1 LMRLRLGL
9 AWGRED
15 RREQGHHQAA
25 VLQTAG
31 SEDAVPPIATPIACD
46 RVAGRG
52 GWVERYESCRH
63 LERHAWLEGGAARER
78 TVDTEASVRV

>member
-9 AWGRED
+9 AWGGED
-15 RREQGHHQAA
+15 RREQGQHQAA
-25 VLQTAG
+25 VLRTAG
-31 SEDAVPPIATPIACD
+31 AKGAVPPTATPMACD
-46 RVAGRG
+46 RVAGWG